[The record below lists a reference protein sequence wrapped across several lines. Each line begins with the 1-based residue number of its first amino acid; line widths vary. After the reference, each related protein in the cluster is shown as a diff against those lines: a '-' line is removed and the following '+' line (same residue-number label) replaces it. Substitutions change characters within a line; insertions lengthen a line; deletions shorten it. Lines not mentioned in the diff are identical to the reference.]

1 MIRVEMHRKVK
12 DIKFS
17 VCGHAGY
24 AMAEGLPA
32 GCDIV
37 CAAASVLADTYIERM
52 YELRKQGIVSL
63 SDGEVVRKKGSV
75 WVMVRKECRT
85 DRTELEATV
94 RTVAAGY
101 ALLADRYPQ
110 YVRLEADEWM
120 LGGTDR
126 GVGEICRNPLYCMDK
141 DK

>member
-12 DIKFS
+12 EITFS

-24 AMAEGLPA
+24 AQAEGLPA

-37 CAAASVLADTYIERM
+37 CAAASVLADTFLERM
-52 YELRKQGIVSL
+52 YELREQGTVSIDEVIRK
-63 SDGEVVRKKGSV
+63 DGHVLVFIRNELPEDGK
-75 WVMVRKECRT
+75 
-85 DRTELEATV
+85 ELEATV

-110 YVRLEADEWM
+110 YVHLEADGWM

-126 GVGEICRNPLYCMDK
+126 GVGEICEDPLYCMGK